1 MEVKEIVEK
10 IRKGE
15 IDINNQ
21 ELFLSTVLKG
31 LLIELNKD
39 ITIRNIPIPH
49 FIVHTGSAAF
59 YLEKKGHD
67 FSLEPYEITNENY
80 TYTTIPNCT
89 VKPGG
94 VNLDLNQLTNPYA
107 LGQLQYEDDEGLYNL
122 TGEFRRMTI
131 KISVDL
137 TYKTDSFR
145 DSMELIQQILT
156 KLAFIRTY
164 NITYL
169 GQMIQCSYKIPE
181 SLESEHLAEITG
193 NTQDNNTR
201 NTSISLEIETNLP
214 VYSKETIMSSDN
226 YILYPRWRLNNEEHE
241 IN

>member
-1 MEVKEIVEK
+1 
-10 IRKGE
+10 
-15 IDINNQ
+15 
-21 ELFLSTVLKG
+21 
-31 LLIELNKD
+31 
-39 ITIRNIPIPH
+39 
-49 FIVHTGSAAF
+49 
-59 YLEKKGHD
+59 
-67 FSLEPYEITNENY
+67 
-80 TYTTIPNCT
+80 
-89 VKPGG
+89 
-94 VNLDLNQLTNPYA
+94 
-107 LGQLQYEDDEGLYNL
+107 
-122 TGEFRRMTI
+122 MTI

-214 VYSKETIMSSDN
+214 VYSKETIMPSDN
-226 YILYPRWRLNNEEHE
+226 YILYPRWRLNNEEYE

>member
-49 FIVHTGSAAF
+49 FIVHTGSAVF

-80 TYTTIPNCT
+80 TYTIIPNCT

-214 VYSKETIMSSDN
+214 VYSKETIMPSDN
-226 YILYPRWRLNNEEHE
+226 YILYPRWRLNNEEYE